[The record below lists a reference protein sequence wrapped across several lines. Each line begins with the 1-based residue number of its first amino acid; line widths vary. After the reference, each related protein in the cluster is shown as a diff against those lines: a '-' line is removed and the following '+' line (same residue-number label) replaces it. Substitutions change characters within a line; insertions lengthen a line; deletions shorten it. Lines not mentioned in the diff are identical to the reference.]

1 VNPSNPSNPSS
12 SSHPAGLRVENLT
25 VRLPLAN
32 GSVVHA
38 ASEVS
43 LAVPRGAVTALVG
56 ESGCGK
62 SILASAVMDQLPAG
76 ARRSGTITVTTPQGP
91 IDVFSG
97 APFRGRHAALV
108 PQSAATHLTPVRT
121 ARAQLD
127 ETITSLG
134 STRTSDELAV
144 RVGLVPAAL
153 DCYPHEL
160 SGGMAQRVAVAGA
173 LVGDPSVIVAD
184 EPTASLDRVLTDR
197 ILALLR
203 ECADD
208 GAAVL
213 LITHDLASL
222 VRTGVADHVAVMY
235 ASRLMETGPA
245 VEVFDDPWH
254 DYTRDLLGA
263 LPARGMHPLP
273 GLPPQLTDLP
283 DDCVYHLRRPE
294 TRQSGGPTV
303 LVQVGERSYRTLRDA
318 AREEVA

>member
-1 VNPSNPSNPSS
+1 MSTVS
-12 SSHPAGLRVENLT
+12 LRVENLT
-25 VRLPLAN
+25 VRLPLPS

-38 ASEVS
+38 ASDVS
-43 LAVPRGAVTALVG
+43 LEVPAGTVTALVG

-62 SILASAVMDQLPAG
+62 SILASAVMDQLPE
-76 ARRSGTITVTTPQGP
+76 GTVRTGSITVATAQGEV
-91 IDVFSG
+91 DVFSG

-121 ARAQLD
+121 ARSQLD
-127 ETITSLG
+127 ETIVALG
-134 STRTSDELAV
+134 SAHTSDELAL
-144 RVGLVPAAL
+144 RVGLDPSAL

-173 LVGDPSVIVAD
+173 LAGDPAVIVAD
-184 EPTASLDRVLTDR
+184 EPTASLDRALTDR
-197 ILALLR
+197 ILGLLR

-222 VRTGVADHVAVMY
+222 VRTGVADRLAVMY
-235 ASRLMETGPA
+235 ASRLMESGPA
-245 VEVFDDPWH
+245 AEVLGDPLH

-263 LPARGMHPLP
+263 LPAHGLHPLP
-273 GLPPQLTDLP
+273 GAPPQLTDLP
-283 DDCVYHLRRPE
+283 DDCVYFLRRPE

-303 LVQVGERSYRTLRDA
+303 LVHVGDRTYRTV
-318 AREEVA
+318 REAVS

>member
-1 VNPSNPSNPSS
+1 MST
-12 SSHPAGLRVENLT
+12 AGLRVENLT
-25 VRLPLAN
+25 VRLPLPN

-38 ASEVS
+38 ASDVS
-43 LAVPRGAVTALVG
+43 LDVPRGTVTALVG

-76 ARRSGTITVTTPQGP
+76 ARRTGSITVTTPQGAL
-91 IDVFSG
+91 DVFAG
-97 APFRGRHAALV
+97 EPFRGLHAALV

-121 ARAQLD
+121 ARSQLE
-127 ETITSLG
+127 ETIATLG
-134 STRTSDELAV
+134 SVRTSDELSV
-144 RVGLVPAAL
+144 RVGLDPSAL

-173 LVGDPSVIVAD
+173 LAGDPSVIVAD
-184 EPTASLDRVLTDR
+184 EPTASLDRALTDR
-197 ILALLR
+197 ILGLLR

-208 GAAVL
+208 GAAIL

-222 VRTGVADHVAVMY
+222 VRTGVADRLAVMY

-245 VEVFDDPWH
+245 AEVFDDPWH

-263 LPARGMHPLP
+263 LPSRGLHPLP
-273 GLPPQLTDLP
+273 GSPPQLTDLP

-294 TRQSGGPTV
+294 TRQSGGPTA
-303 LVQVGERSYRTLRDA
+303 LVQVGDRAYRTLR
-318 AREEVA
+318 EVA